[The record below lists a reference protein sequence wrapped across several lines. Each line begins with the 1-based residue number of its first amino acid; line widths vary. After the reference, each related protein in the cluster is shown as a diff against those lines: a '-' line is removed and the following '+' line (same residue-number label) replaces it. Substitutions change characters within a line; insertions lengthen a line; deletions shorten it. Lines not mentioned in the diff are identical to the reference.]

1 MGLQLSDLRS
11 QLNDLLVLLQHRHL
25 CFALLFL
32 MLLSFAS
39 ALLLDLCLL
48 ALELCTQLFLY
59 NPFLKYIL
67 YCGLLAGLFVLDH
80 GGLLPCEP

>member
-11 QLNDLLVLLQHRHL
+11 QLNDLLILLQHRHL

-39 ALLLDLCLL
+39 ALLLDLCLM
-48 ALELCTQLFLY
+48 ALELCTQLL
-59 NPFLKYIL
+59 LD
-67 YCGLLAGLFVLDH
+67 GLPAGLFVLDH
-80 GGLLPCEP
+80 RGLLPCEP